1 MRRFAQLNKGV
12 RYIAQPVVYR
22 NLSTS
27 RVLVMEHIDGIEI
40 DDLETLKQQ
49 GYDLNEI
56 AAKLADHYMKQI
68 IDDGFFH
75 ADPHPGNL
83 RVRNGKIVWLD
94 FGMMGQLGEREQS
107 LIRRAFNAMASENI
121 ADLTEVI
128 LTLGVHDGQ
137 VDYHRLYD
145 DMEKLMGA
153 YMTKSLS
160 QINLGEAVQDIF
172 TVAHRHHISMPKGI
186 SMLARG
192 LVNAESTVALL
203 DPQTNIITTAIRH
216 VGSGVSGWHDVGNKG
231 QKWAREAL
239 GLLQQSTRIPAELSE
254 ALHQVNKGRLKVNL
268 EVMDSFQPLSLID
281 KMVNKMIVCI
291 VAAALLIGSSLIC
304 TTEMTPRIFGIP
316 ALGFMGYIAAVL
328 LGVWML
334 FHTHVKR

>member
-1 MRRFAQLNKGV
+1 MTGFEVSIHLIQRLAV
-12 RYIAQPVVYR
+12 DVV
-22 NLSTS
+22 
-27 RVLVMEHIDGIEI
+27 D
-40 DDLETLKQQ
+40 
-49 GYDLNEI
+49 
-56 AAKLADHYMKQI
+56 
-68 IDDGFFH
+68 
-75 ADPHPGNL
+75 
-83 RVRNGKIVWLD
+83 
-94 FGMMGQLGEREQS
+94 
-107 LIRRAFNAMASENI
+107 
-121 ADLTEVI
+121 
-128 LTLGVHDGQ
+128 
-137 VDYHRLYD
+137 
-145 DMEKLMGA
+145 
-153 YMTKSLS
+153 
-160 QINLGEAVQDIF
+160 EAVGNQAKHSADEVHAGHEV
-172 TVAHRHHISMPKGI
+172 TQVGRD
-186 SMLARG
+186 LRG
-192 LVNAESTVALL
+192 LVSAESTIALL
-203 DPQTNIITTAIRH
+203 DPTTNIITTAIRH

>member
-1 MRRFAQLNKGV
+1 M
-12 RYIAQPVVYR
+12 
-22 NLSTS
+22 
-27 RVLVMEHIDGIEI
+27 
-40 DDLETLKQQ
+40 
-49 GYDLNEI
+49 
-56 AAKLADHYMKQI
+56 
-68 IDDGFFH
+68 
-75 ADPHPGNL
+75 
-83 RVRNGKIVWLD
+83 
-94 FGMMGQLGEREQS
+94 
-107 LIRRAFNAMASENI
+107 
-121 ADLTEVI
+121 
-128 LTLGVHDGQ
+128 
-137 VDYHRLYD
+137 
-145 DMEKLMGA
+145 
-153 YMTKSLS
+153 
-160 QINLGEAVQDIF
+160 
-172 TVAHRHHISMPKGI
+172 
-186 SMLARG
+186 
-192 LVNAESTVALL
+192 
-203 DPQTNIITTAIRH
+203 
-216 VGSGVSGWHDVGNKG
+216 SGWHDVGNKG